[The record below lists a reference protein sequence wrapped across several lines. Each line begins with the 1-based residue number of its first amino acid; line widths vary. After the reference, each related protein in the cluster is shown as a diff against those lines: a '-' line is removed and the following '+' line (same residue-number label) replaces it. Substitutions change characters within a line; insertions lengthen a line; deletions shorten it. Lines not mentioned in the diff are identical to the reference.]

1 LIPIISFSIFILSV
15 LFIEFVIFDFS
26 IGVGKKIIPDNQIL
40 AISNDSIDNNTI
52 IKSDNPVVIIPQG
65 SSSANNEIYFV
76 PSTLNISAGTTVNW
90 TNGDLI
96 SYKSFELEQIHTV
109 TSGSID
115 SGNMGAEFDSGF
127 LHAGKSF
134 QHMFNSTGTF
144 DYFCFIH
151 PFMTGRVVVS

>member
-1 LIPIISFSIFILSV
+1 MVSL

-26 IGVGKKIIPDNQIL
+26 MGILVYEENLITINWVL
-40 AISNDSIDNNTI
+40 AISNDAIDNNTTTE
-52 IKSDNPVVIIPQG
+52 SANPRVIIPQG
-65 SSSANNEIYFV
+65 SSSASNDIYFV
-76 PSTLNISAGTTVNW
+76 PHILNISAGTTVNW

-109 TSGSID
+109 TSGNVD
-115 SGNMGAEFDSGF
+115 TGNIGREFDSGF

-134 QHMFNSTGTF
+134 HHTFNSTGTF

-151 PFMTGRVVVS
+151 PFMTGRIVVN